1 MGLISLLFS
10 NPVVF
15 VIVAAALVIAITI
28 HEFAH
33 AWTADHLG
41 DPTPR
46 IQGRVTLDPRAHLD
60 PLGTAMMLLIG
71 FGWGKP
77 VAFDPYNLKDPKR
90 DGALIALAGPAS
102 NILLAVALALIIP
115 LIEVLIPAAATVLS
129 QVLSLLLYFNVMLAI
144 FNLVPVYPLDGSKIL
159 LALLPPDLAYEYEQV
174 MTRFGTFILLALI
187 IRWNGYSPIQQLIS
201 PVIAAVVS
209 LLELLSAGV
218 AGLF

>member
-1 MGLISLLFS
+1 M
-10 NPVVF
+10 
-15 VIVAAALVIAITI
+15 
-28 HEFAH
+28 
-33 AWTADHLG
+33 
-41 DPTPR
+41 
-46 IQGRVTLDPRAHLD
+46 
-60 PLGTAMMLLIG
+60 
-71 FGWGKP
+71 
-77 VAFDPYNLKDPKR
+77 
-90 DGALIALAGPAS
+90 
-102 NILLAVALALIIP
+102 ALALIIP